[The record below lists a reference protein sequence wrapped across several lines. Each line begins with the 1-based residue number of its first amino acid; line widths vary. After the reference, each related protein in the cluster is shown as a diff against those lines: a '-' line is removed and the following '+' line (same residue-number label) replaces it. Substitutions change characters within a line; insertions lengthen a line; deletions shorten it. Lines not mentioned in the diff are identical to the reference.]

1 MLPRPWHLCTAPP
14 GLSCPSWKHCSEEL
28 CRGQLHPWTTRTS
41 GQSPCAFL
49 KAGDQGSPFCRS
61 LAVSVVMTM
70 LQATQP
76 LILALS
82 PGRRC
87 WSTPAR
93 KYDLPEAPNRA
104 LAVAKQQELRLEAMT
119 SRHQECGGTGS
130 LLLWQG
136 AQLPAMGRPR
146 AAGEAQGGRFWRN
159 KVAQLGRSFPSR
171 EARRSWRGTW
181 CCCGLVTSAFF
192 LFSCPLHTTV
202 PARCDTAAALLPWP
216 WQTMLARPHT
226 KTPLL
231 AAPVLRGDCRNG
243 RDFVA

>member
-192 LFSCPLHTTV
+192 FV
-202 PARCDTAAALLPWP
+202 FLPP
-216 WQTMLARPHT
+216 
-226 KTPLL
+226 
-231 AAPVLRGDCRNG
+231 
-243 RDFVA
+243 